1 MQYDVIIVGGGS
13 AGCVLAA
20 RLSEDPRRAVLLLE
34 AGADYPTM
42 DVLPEPLK
50 YGHTRAAEAEN
61 SPHNWALQGTITR
74 LQGAIRV
81 AQGKVVGGSGA
92 INGQVMLRGLL
103 EDFEDWAAR
112 GNDEWSYRKVLPYF
126 RKMETDLDIQDDVHG
141 AAGPIPVLRRQ
152 QEPWPTIQAAF
163 HQAAL
168 ALGFPADPD
177 MNGPESG
184 GVGAMPMNN
193 PNGIRMST
201 ALTHLNPA
209 RHRLNLTIRPNA
221 LTRRVL
227 FEGTRAV
234 GVEVESGG
242 EVCTV
247 QGKEIVLSA
256 GGLKSPH
263 LLMLSGVGPTE
274 AWRGMGIP
282 LVQHLPGV
290 GQNLRNH
297 PIASVNMRVKEGI
310 QLLPD
315 NQGTRMGLRYT
326 ASGSSTRNDIMI
338 MTNAVYSPLSGEVLP
353 DRTIRFSCAL
363 ELPAGAGELHLAS
376 ADSHVQPRFD
386 YRYLDDP
393 WDRQRL
399 REAVRLCLQLV
410 AQKPYGDIVTER
422 LAPTD
427 QDLASDA
434 ALDTWLL
441 KTVGTAR
448 HISGTCK
455 MGPASDPMAVV
466 DQYGRVHGV
475 TGLRVVDGSILP
487 HVTRANTHATII
499 MAAERVAEWI

>member
-1 MQYDVIIVGGGS
+1 MQYDVIIVGAGS

-20 RLSEDPRRAVLLLE
+20 RLSEDPRRSVLLLE
-34 AGADYPTM
+34 AGADYPTV
-42 DVLPEPLK
+42 DVLPDPLK

-61 SPHNWALQGTITR
+61 SSHNWALQGALTR
-74 LQGAIRV
+74 LQGPIHV

-103 EDFEDWAAR
+103 EDFEDWAAL

-126 RKMETDLDIQDDVHG
+126 KKMETDLDIQDDVHG
-141 AAGPIPVLRRQ
+141 TNGPMPILRRH
-152 QEPWPTIQAAF
+152 QESLPPIQAAF
-163 HQAAL
+163 HQAAR
-168 ALGFPADPD
+168 ALGFPADSD

-193 PNGIRMST
+193 SNGIRMST
-201 ALTHLNPA
+201 AMTYLNPA
-209 RHRLNLTIRPNA
+209 RHRLNLTIRPDVLA
-221 LTRRVL
+221 RRIL

-242 EVCTV
+242 EVCTIA
-247 QGKEIVLSA
+247 GEEIVLSA

-263 LLMLSGVGPTE
+263 LLLLSGVGPAE
-274 AWRGMGIP
+274 ALRGLGIP
-282 LVQHLPGV
+282 LMQHLPGV

-297 PIASVNMRVKEGI
+297 PIASVSMRVKEGI
-310 QLLPD
+310 TLLPD
-315 NQGTRMGLRYT
+315 NRGTRIGLRYT
-326 ASGSSTRNDIMI
+326 ASGSRTRNDIMI
-338 MTNAVYSPLSGEVLP
+338 MTNAVYSPLSGDVLP

-363 ELPAGAGELHLAS
+363 ELPSGAGELHLAS
-376 ADSHVQPRFD
+376 VDPHVQPHFN
-386 YRYLDDP
+386 YRYLEDP

-399 REAVRLCLQLV
+399 REAVRLCLQLA
-410 AQKPYGDIVTER
+410 AQKPYENIIAER

-427 QDLASDA
+427 QDLASDD

-455 MGPASDPMAVV
+455 MGPVADPMAVV
-466 DQYGRVHGV
+466 NQYGQVRGIA
-475 TGLRVVDGSILP
+475 GLWVVDGSILP

-499 MAAERVAEWI
+499 MAAERVAEWM

>member
-1 MQYDVIIVGGGS
+1 MPYDVIIVGGGS

-20 RLSEDPRRAVLLLE
+20 RLSEDPRRSVLLLE
-34 AGADYPTM
+34 AGADYSTL
-42 DVLPEPLK
+42 DGLPDPLK
-50 YGHTRAAEAEN
+50 YGHTRAAETEN
-61 SPHNWALQGTITR
+61 SPYNWSLRGTITP
-74 LQGAIRV
+74 LQGAIHV

-103 EDFEDWAAR
+103 EDFEDWAAW
-112 GNDEWSYRKVLPYF
+112 GNDEWSYRKVVPYF
-126 RKMETDLDIQDDVHG
+126 KKMERDLDIHDDVHSTD
-141 AAGPIPVLRRQ
+141 GPIPILRRH

-184 GVGAMPMNN
+184 GIGAMPMNN
-193 PNGIRMST
+193 PDGIRMST

-209 RHRLNLTIRPNA
+209 RHRLNLTIRPHA

-227 FEGTRAV
+227 FEGARAV

-242 EVCTV
+242 DVFTV
-247 QGKEIVLSA
+247 AGKEVVLSA

-263 LLMLSGVGPTE
+263 LLLLSGVGPAAE
-274 AWRGMGIP
+274 LHHVGIP
-282 LVQHLPGV
+282 LVHHLPGV
-290 GQNLRNH
+290 GKNLRNH
-297 PIASVNMRVKEGI
+297 PIASVSMRVKEGI
-310 QLLPD
+310 TLLPD

-338 MTNAVYSPLSGEVLP
+338 MTNAIYSPLSGDVLP

-363 ELPAGAGELHLAS
+363 ELPAGAGELRLQS
-376 ADSHVQPRFD
+376 PDPHVQPHFD
-386 YRYLDDP
+386 YRYLEDP

-399 REAVRLCLQLV
+399 REAVRLCLQL
-410 AQKPYGDIVTER
+410 ARQKAYEDIIAER

-427 QDLASDA
+427 QDLASDD

-441 KTVGTAR
+441 KTIGTAR

-455 MGPASDPMAVV
+455 MGPAADPMAVV
-466 DQYGRVHGV
+466 DQYGRVQGL